1 MGKTLKDQL
10 GRVVSDNETGLA
22 PAVILVNPQLGENIG
37 AACRAMLNFG
47 LIELRLV
54 APRDGWP
61 NPAADAMAACL
72 LYTSPSPRDQRGS
85 RMPSSA

>member
-47 LIELRLV
+47 LTELRLV

-61 NPAADAMAACL
+61 NPAADAMAAGALPCL
-72 LYTSPSPRDQRGS
+72 LYTSPSPRD
-85 RMPSSA
+85 

>member
-37 AACRAMLNFG
+37 AACRLATNLSFLN
-47 LIELRLV
+47 L
-54 APRDGWP
+54 DW
-61 NPAADAMAACL
+61 
-72 LYTSPSPRDQRGS
+72 
-85 RMPSSA
+85 